1 LRSARLPLDGSPA
14 ADRRRELPTHRLVA
28 GQGNYIC
35 GFYGAH
41 LPRKAVATPRQPSEK
56 SQWFQCGKAANPAQW
71 CLLIP
76 ALFIL
81 KVSLDIYLRDDHM
94 CAMHQQHMRTLADFL
109 QSQHK

>member
-14 ADRRRELPTHRLVA
+14 ADRWRELPEHRVVA

-41 LPRKAVATPRQPSEK
+41 LLREAVAKPREQSEN
-56 SQWFQCGKAANPAQW
+56 SQSFQCGKAANPGQW

-76 ALFIL
+76 AFFVS
-81 KVSLDIYLRDDHM
+81 KVLLDNHLSND
-94 CAMHQQHMRTLADFL
+94 
-109 QSQHK
+109 